1 MRGVLRLCLKRLF
14 DHLKDGLRLD
24 AGLSPSPSA
33 LLLDPLEALFP
44 DAVPPAHRHFANQ
57 QFSMLKQIL
66 RMANP

>member
-1 MRGVLRLCLKRLF
+1 MRGIRWLRLKRLF

-44 DAVPPAHRHFANQ
+44 EAVPPAHRGLVVDAQ
-57 QFSMLKQIL
+57 LL
-66 RMANP
+66 ADATD